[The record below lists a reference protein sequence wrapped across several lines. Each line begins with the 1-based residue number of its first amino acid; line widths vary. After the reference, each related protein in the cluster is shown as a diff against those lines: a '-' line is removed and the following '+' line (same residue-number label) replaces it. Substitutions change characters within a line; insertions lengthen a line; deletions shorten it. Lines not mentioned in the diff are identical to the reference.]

1 VGSDQWLRLAEV
13 CYLSGLE
20 VVFVADVN
28 QEAIISLAKDPDRVW
43 TSSVEDKA
51 MGMKVAIVGAGV
63 LGWRRG
69 QIIRATQQG
78 QVVVVADVNEE
89 SAMRL
94 AKELDCAWTSSVE
107 DAVSNHH
114 VQAVIICTP
123 PALHAEVALRSMRAG
138 KHVLCEKPLA
148 TNSADALHMVR
159 VAEENGVVLK
169 CGFNMRHYPG
179 LVQLKRW
186 ADADELGHIIHGRC
200 VYGRAKTVIRG
211 SDWRAWSGVSG
222 GGNLIDQG
230 VHIVDLFRWYMGD
243 FDDGCA
249 FLSTSVWD
257 IAPIEDNA
265 LVLLRGCS
273 GGVAQFHVSWT
284 EWNPRFLFEIVG
296 TKGLARVEGLGRDY
310 GVQTATLIR
319 RSADKAPAKETIEV
333 ADPDVCWRDEWIE
346 FTSAVK
352 ESRQPLGSGFDGYAA
367 VRVIEMLYRTSN
379 SSSLDRVPVKS

>member
-1 VGSDQWLRLAEV
+1 M
-13 CYLSGLE
+13 E
-20 VVFVADVN
+20 VVVVADVKEEAARIFS
-28 QEAIISLAKDPDRVW
+28 QEPDGAR
-43 TSSVEDKA
+43 TSSVEDKE
-51 MGMKVAIVGAGV
+51 MGMNVAIVGAGV
-63 LGWRRG
+63 LGQRRG
-69 QIIRATQQG
+69 KVIRAAQQDH
-78 QVVVVADVNEE
+78 VVVVADVNEE
-89 SAMRL
+89 AAMRL
-94 AKELDCAWTSSVE
+94 ANELDCAWTCSVE
-107 DAVSNHH
+107 DVVSDQH

-123 PALHAEVALRSMRAG
+123 PALHAGVAVPCMRAG

-148 TNSADALHMVR
+148 TRSEDALHMVR
-159 VAEENGVVLK
+159 VAEENDVILK

-186 ADADELGHIIHGRC
+186 ADADELGYIIHGRC
-200 VYGRAKTVIRG
+200 VYGRAKTVSRV
-211 SDWRAWSGVSG
+211 SDWRAWSGLSG

-230 VHIVDLFRWYMGD
+230 IHIVDLFRWYMGD

-265 LVLLRGCS
+265 LVLLRSSS

-310 GVQTATLIR
+310 GAQTATLIR
-319 RSADKAPAKETIEV
+319 RCADKAPAMETIEV
-333 ADPDVCWRDEWIE
+333 PDPDVCWRDEWIE
-346 FTSAVK
+346 FTSAVTEK
-352 ESRQPLGSGFDGYAA
+352 RQPLGSGLDGYAA

-379 SSSLDRVPVKS
+379 CRSLDTVSANI

>member
-1 VGSDQWLRLAEV
+1 MERVEV
-13 CYLSGLE
+13 
-20 VVFVADVN
+20 
-28 QEAIISLAKDPDRVW
+28 EAAVHWPAVDAS
-43 TSSVEDKA
+43 TSRAREL
-51 MGMKVAIVGAGV
+51 GMKVAIVGAG
-63 LGWRRG
+63 GQGQRRG
-69 QIIRATQQG
+69 QAIRATQQD

-89 SAMRL
+89 AAMRL
-94 AKELDCAWTSSVE
+94 AKDLDCAWTSSVE
-107 DAVSNHH
+107 DAVSNHD

-123 PALHAEVALRSMRAG
+123 PALHAGMAICSMRAG

-148 TNSADALHMVR
+148 AHSADALQMVR
-159 VAEENGVVLK
+159 VAEENDVILK
-169 CGFNMRHYPG
+169 CGFNLRHYPG

-186 ADADELGHIIHGRC
+186 ADAGSLGHITHGRC
-200 VYGRAKTVIRG
+200 VYGRAKTVNRAR
-211 SDWRAWSGVSG
+211 DWRAWRELSG
-222 GGNLIDQG
+222 GGNLMDQG

-265 LVLLRGCS
+265 FVLLRSCS
-273 GGVAQFHVSWT
+273 GGFAQFHVSWT

-310 GVQTATLIR
+310 GGQTATLIR
-319 RSADKAPAKETIEV
+319 RCADKALAKETIEDP
-333 ADPDVCWRDEWIE
+333 DPDVCWRDEWRE

-352 ESRQPLGSGFDGYAA
+352 EKRQPLGNGFDGYAA

-379 SSSLDRVPVKS
+379 CSSVDRVSARS

>member
-1 VGSDQWLRLAEV
+1 MVSDQRL
-13 CYLSGLE
+13 GLVKICNLAGQE

-28 QEAIISLAKDPDRVW
+28 QEAVISLAKDPDCAW

-63 LGWRRG
+63 LGQRRG
-69 QIIRATQQG
+69 QIIRATQQD

-89 SAMRL
+89 AAVRL

-107 DAVSNHH
+107 DVVSNHQVH
-114 VQAVIICTP
+114 AVIICTP
-123 PALHAEVALRSMRAG
+123 PALHAEVAVRSMCAG

-148 TNSADALHMVR
+148 TNSADALQMVR
-159 VAEENGVVLK
+159 VAEENDVVLK
-169 CGFNMRHYPG
+169 CGFQMRHYPG

-186 ADADELGHIIHGRC
+186 ADADELGDIIHGRC
-200 VYGRAKTVIRG
+200 VYGRAKTVSRG
-211 SDWRAWSGVSG
+211 ADWRAWSGLSG

-265 LVLLRGCS
+265 LVLLRSSS

-333 ADPDVCWRDEWIE
+333 PDPDVCWRDEWIE

-352 ESRQPLGSGFDGYAA
+352 EKRQPLGSGLDGYAA

-379 SSSLDRVPVKS
+379 SSSVDRVSAKS

>member
-1 VGSDQWLRLAEV
+1 MVSERPFGLADIVRLK
-13 CYLSGLE
+13 GRE
-20 VVFVADVN
+20 VVVVANVN
-28 QEAIISLAKDPDRVW
+28 EEPDMLLSKEPDGAR
-43 TSSVEDKA
+43 TSSVEDKE
-51 MGMKVAIVGAGV
+51 MGLKVAIVGAGV
-63 LGWRRG
+63 LGQRRG
-69 QIIRATQQG
+69 KVIRATQQDH
-78 QVVVVADVNEE
+78 VVVVADVNEE
-89 SAMRL
+89 AAMRL
-94 AKELDCAWTSSVE
+94 ANELDCAWTCSVE
-107 DAVSNHH
+107 DVVSDQH

-123 PALHAEVALRSMRAG
+123 PALHAGVAVPCMRAG

-148 TNSADALHMVR
+148 TRSEDALQMVR
-159 VAEENGVVLK
+159 VAEENRVILK

-200 VYGRAKTVIRG
+200 VYGRAKTVSRG
-211 SDWRAWSGVSG
+211 SDWRAWSGLSG

-230 VHIVDLFRWYMGD
+230 IHIVDLFRWYMGD

-265 LVLLRGCS
+265 LVLLRSSS

-319 RSADKAPAKETIEV
+319 RSADRAPAKETIEV
-333 ADPDVCWRDEWIE
+333 PDPDVCWRDEWIE
-346 FTSAVK
+346 FASAVK
-352 ESRQPLGSGFDGYAA
+352 ERRQPLGNGFDGYAA

-379 SSSLDRVPVKS
+379 CSSVDRVSARS

>member
-1 VGSDQWLRLAEV
+1 M
-13 CYLSGLE
+13 E
-20 VVFVADVN
+20 VVVMANVNEEVDV
-28 QEAIISLAKDPDRVW
+28 LL
-43 TSSVEDKA
+43 SSETDDARASSAEDKE
-51 MGMKVAIVGAGV
+51 MRMNVAIVGAGV
-63 LGWRRG
+63 LGQRRG
-69 QIIRATQQG
+69 KVIRTTQQD
-78 QVVVVADVNEE
+78 QVVVVADVNDE
-89 SAMRL
+89 AARRL

-107 DAVSNHH
+107 DVVSNQH

-123 PALHAEVALRSMRAG
+123 PALHAGVAVRCMRSG

-148 TNSADALHMVR
+148 TRSEDAVQMVR
-159 VAEENGVVLK
+159 VAEENDVILK

-200 VYGRAKTVIRG
+200 VYGRAKTVSRG
-211 SDWRAWSGVSG
+211 SDWRAWSGLSG

-230 VHIVDLFRWYMGD
+230 VHIVDLLRWYMDD

-257 IAPIEDNA
+257 ISPIEDNA
-265 LVLLRGCS
+265 LVLLRSSS

-319 RSADKAPAKETIEV
+319 RCADKAPAMETIEV
-333 ADPDVCWRDEWIE
+333 PDPDVCWRDEWIE
-346 FTSAVK
+346 FTSAVTEK
-352 ESRQPLGSGFDGYAA
+352 RQPLGSGFDGYAA

-379 SSSLDRVPVKS
+379 CRSLDTVSANI

>member
-1 VGSDQWLRLAEV
+1 M
-13 CYLSGLE
+13 E
-20 VVFVADVN
+20 VVVVAKGN
-28 QEAIISLAKDPDRVW
+28 EEALRILSHEHDGAR
-43 TSSVEDKA
+43 TSSVEEKE

-63 LGWRRG
+63 LGQRRG
-69 QIIRATQQG
+69 QVIRATQPD

-89 SAMRL
+89 AAMRL

-107 DAVSNHH
+107 DVVSNHR
-114 VQAVIICTP
+114 VQAVVICTP
-123 PALHAEVALRSMRAG
+123 PALHAEVAVRCMRAG

-148 TNSADALHMVR
+148 TRAEDALHMVR
-159 VAEENGVVLK
+159 VAEQNDVVLK

-186 ADADELGHIIHGRC
+186 ADADELGPIIHGRC
-200 VYGRAKTVIRG
+200 VYGRAKTVSRG
-211 SDWRAWSGVSG
+211 SDWRAWSGLSG

-265 LVLLRGCS
+265 LVLLRSSS

-319 RSADKAPAKETIEV
+319 RSADKAPAKETIEFP
-333 ADPDVCWRDEWIE
+333 DPDVCWRDEWIE

-352 ESRQPLGSGFDGYAA
+352 EKRQPLGCGLDGYAA
-367 VRVIEMLYRTSN
+367 VCVIDMLYRTST
-379 SSSLDRVPVKS
+379 STSLDRISAKS

>member
-1 VGSDQWLRLAEV
+1 M
-13 CYLSGLE
+13 E
-20 VVFVADVN
+20 VVVVADVN
-28 QEAIISLAKDPDRVW
+28 EEAAIILAKETDGARIC
-43 TSSVEDKA
+43 SEEDKEV
-51 MGMKVAIVGAGV
+51 GMKVAIVGAGV
-63 LGWRRG
+63 LGQRRG
-69 QIIRATQQG
+69 KIIRSTQQD

-89 SAMRL
+89 AAICL

-107 DAVSNHH
+107 DVVSDQH
-114 VQAVIICTP
+114 VQAVIVCTP
-123 PALHAEVALRSMRAG
+123 PALHAGLAVRCMRAG

-148 TNSADALHMVR
+148 TRSEEALQMVR
-159 VAEENGVVLK
+159 VAEENDVILK

-179 LVQLKRW
+179 LVQVKRW

-200 VYGRAKTVIRG
+200 VYGRAKTVSRG
-211 SDWRAWSGVSG
+211 SDWRAWTGLSG

-230 VHIVDLFRWYMGD
+230 VHIVDLFRWYMGE

-265 LVLLRGCS
+265 LVLLRSSS

-319 RSADKAPAKETIEV
+319 RSADIARAKETIEV
-333 ADPDVCWRDEWIE
+333 PDPDVCWRDEWRE
-346 FTSAVK
+346 FTGAVK
-352 ESRQPLGSGFDGYAA
+352 EKRQPLGSGFDGYAA

-379 SSSLDRVPVKS
+379 SSSMDRVPAKS

>member
-1 VGSDQWLRLAEV
+1 M
-13 CYLSGLE
+13 E
-20 VVFVADVN
+20 VVVVANVGE
-28 QEAIISLAKDPDRVW
+28 EAAMLLSIEPDLAR
-43 TSSVEDKA
+43 TSSMEDKE

-63 LGWRRG
+63 LGQRRG
-69 QIIRATQQG
+69 QVIRATQQD

-89 SAMRL
+89 AAIRL

-107 DAVSNHH
+107 DVVSNQH

-123 PALHAEVALRSMRAG
+123 PALHAGVAVRCMRAG

-148 TNSADALHMVR
+148 TRSEDALQMVR
-159 VAEENGVVLK
+159 VAGENGVILK

-186 ADADELGHIIHGRC
+186 ADADELGYIIHGRC
-200 VYGRAKTVIRG
+200 VYGRGKTVSRG
-211 SDWRAWSGVSG
+211 SDWRAWSGLSG

-230 VHIVDLFRWYMGD
+230 IHIVDLFRWYMGD

-265 LVLLRGCS
+265 LVLLRSSS

-319 RSADKAPAKETIEV
+319 RCADKAPAQVTIEV
-333 ADPDVCWRDEWIE
+333 PDPDVCWGDEWRE

-352 ESRQPLGSGFDGYAA
+352 EKRQPLGNGFDGYAA

-379 SSSLDRVPVKS
+379 CSSMDRVSTRS

>member
-1 VGSDQWLRLAEV
+1 VASDQRF
-13 CYLSGLE
+13 GLVDVWHPAGQE
-20 VVFVADVN
+20 VVVVADMN
-28 QEAIISLAKDPDRVW
+28 E
-43 TSSVEDKA
+43 VEDKE

-89 SAMRL
+89 AAMRL

-107 DAVSNHH
+107 DVVSNHH

-123 PALHAEVALRSMRAG
+123 PALHAEVAVRSMCAG

-148 TNSADALHMVR
+148 TNSADALQMVR
-159 VAEENGVVLK
+159 VAEENDVVLK
-169 CGFNMRHYPG
+169 CGFQMRHYPG

-200 VYGRAKTVIRG
+200 VYGRAKTVSRG
-211 SDWRAWSGVSG
+211 ADWRARSGLSG

-243 FDDGCA
+243 FDDGSA

-319 RSADKAPAKETIEV
+319 RSADKAPAQEMIEV
-333 ADPDVCWRDEWIE
+333 PDPDVCWRDEWIE
-346 FTSAVK
+346 FSSAVK
-352 ESRQPLGSGFDGYAA
+352 ENRQPLGSGFDGYAA

-379 SSSLDRVPVKS
+379 SSSVDRVPAKS

>member
-1 VGSDQWLRLAEV
+1 VASDKRLDLVET
-13 CYLSGLE
+13 CYPAGQE

-28 QEAIISLAKDPDRVW
+28 QDAVISLTKDQDCAW

-63 LGWRRG
+63 LGQRRG
-69 QIIRATQQG
+69 QIIRATQQD

-89 SAMRL
+89 AAIRL

-107 DAVSNHH
+107 DVVSNQH

-123 PALHAEVALRSMRAG
+123 PALHAGVAVRCMRAG

-148 TNSADALHMVR
+148 TRSEDALQMVR
-159 VAEENGVVLK
+159 VAEENNVILK
-169 CGFNMRHYPG
+169 CGFQMRHYPG

-200 VYGRAKTVIRG
+200 VYGRAKTVSRG
-211 SDWRAWSGVSG
+211 SDWRAWSGLSG

-265 LVLLRGCS
+265 LVLLRSSS

-296 TKGLARVEGLGRDY
+296 TKGLARVEGMGRDY

-333 ADPDVCWRDEWIE
+333 PNPDVCWRDEWTE

-352 ESRQPLGSGFDGYAA
+352 EKRQPLGCGLDGYAA

-379 SSSLDRVPVKS
+379 SSSLDRVSAKS